1 MELFVC
7 IGEKLMDID
16 LAKSVARIAQEKKG
30 DQYLAFLWGCSQ
42 ALLSEKDLQIILELL
57 GE

>member
-1 MELFVC
+1 MGLFIQGGKV
-7 IGEKLMDID
+7 MNTD
-16 LAKSVARIAQEKKG
+16 LAKQVALIAKEQKG
-30 DQYLAFLWGCSQ
+30 DNYLAFLWGCSQ

>member
-1 MELFVC
+1 LGLSIQGGKVMNT
-7 IGEKLMDID
+7 D
-16 LAKSVARIAQEKKG
+16 LAKQVALIAKEQKG
-30 DQYLAFLWGCSQ
+30 DNYLAFLWGCSQ

>member
-1 MELFVC
+1 MGLPIQGGKV
-7 IGEKLMDID
+7 MNTD
-16 LAKSVARIAQEKKG
+16 LAKQVALIAKEQKG
-30 DQYLAFLWGCSQ
+30 DNYLAFLWGCSQ